1 MFENITRAALIANG
15 EIQDLE
21 WTASQMR
28 QFPFLVAVDG
38 GLNHCRRMQLQPNLL
53 VGDFDSVAPEIL
65 DLYASV
71 PTLRSPAFKD
81 ETDLELAIEALIQK
95 NVREIAVFGGLG
107 KRMDHTLSN
116 LCLMYRYPQQVR
128 LEAECE
134 TLFFLK
140 KAQVISTFP
149 GQVISLIP
157 FQGSAT
163 GVCSKG
169 LKWEL
174 VGRTLDPR
182 HVSQSNVSEGTCVEL
197 TLDTGSVLC
206 CLQRKINT

>member
-1 MFENITRAALIANG
+1 MFENITRVALIANG

-21 WTASQMR
+21 WTAFQLR
-28 QFPFLVAVDG
+28 HFPFLVAVDG
-38 GLNHCRRMQLQPNLL
+38 GLNHCRHMQLQPDLL
-53 VGDFDSVAPEIL
+53 VGDLDSVAPEIL
-65 DLYASV
+65 GFYACV
-71 PTLRSPAFKD
+71 PTLRFPSLKD

-116 LCLMYRYPQQVR
+116 LCLMYRHPQQVR
-128 LEAECE
+128 MEAEGE
-134 TLFFLK
+134 TLFFLH
-140 KAQVISTFP
+140 KAQVIPTFP

-157 FQGSAT
+157 FQGPAT
-163 GVCSKG
+163 GICSKG

-174 VGRTLDPR
+174 VDYTLDPR
-182 HVSQSNVSEGTCVEL
+182 HVSQSNVSEGSGVEL